1 MNKEVEYLET
11 FNEAWDLICDYL
23 KNKRDNG
30 KKAISDVAYNAW
42 IKKAKPLNVNFDE
55 VCITLC
61 VPNNLN
67 KTVLENSYMEIL
79 KNASEEVLGTRFNFI
94 IEVSADTAHDD
105 TTQKNDEVLSDKYGD
120 EYTFDNFVVGKS
132 NDLAY
137 KACVAVAKDPAGLE
151 VQNPLFIYGNSGLG
165 KTHLLYAIKNVIS
178 QNDPSKKIIYVKG
191 EDFTNELIDSL
202 SKKNADQFRDK
213 YRTVDVLLVDDI
225 QFIAGK
231 EATQEEFF
239 HTFNTLYEARK
250 QIVFTS
256 DVPPKEMKTLEDRL
270 KSRFEWGLLADI
282 QPPDIETRITIIN
295 KKAEQLNIEVPYNI
309 SELIASKIKTNIR
322 KLEGAVK
329 KLHAKNLL
337 NNEKISIKMAHE
349 VIAELQNEEVP
360 VEITLDTVVD
370 EVARTF
376 NVTAEEIKSSN
387 RRANLSKAR
396 QIAIYLVKD
405 ITNMSMEQIG
415 TAFNGRH
422 HSTIVY
428 TCQQV
433 EKSMENDPK
442 IREMIQDIR
451 KNLEAES

>member
-1 MNKEVEYLET
+1 MET
-11 FNEAWDLICDYL
+11 FSEAWNVICEYL
-23 KNKRDNG
+23 KNKREDG
-30 KKAISDVAYNAW
+30 KKVISDVAYNAW
-42 IKKAKPLNVNFDE
+42 IKKIQPIGIDFEKGS
-55 VCITLC
+55 ITLS
-61 VPNNLN
+61 VPNKLN
-67 KTVLENSYMEIL
+67 KTVIENSYIEIL
-79 KNASEEVLGTRFNFI
+79 KIASEEIFGKEFEFI
-94 IEVSADTAHDD
+94 IEVIGEEIKEEPRKTISPTFSE
-105 TTQKNDEVLSDKYGD
+105 TENQYGD
-120 EYTFDNFVVGKS
+120 EYTFDTYVVGKS

-137 KACVAVAKDPAGLE
+137 KACVAVAHDPAGLE

-178 QNDPSKKIIYVKG
+178 EKYPLKKIIYVKG

-202 SKKNADQFRDK
+202 SKKTADKFRDK

-239 HTFNTLYEARK
+239 HTFNTLYEAKK

-270 KSRFEWGLLADI
+270 KSRFECGLLADI
-282 QPPDIETRITIIN
+282 QPPDIETRMTIIN
-295 KKAEQLNIEVPYNI
+295 KKAEQLDIEIPYNI
-309 SELIASKIKTNIR
+309 CELIATKIKTNIR

-337 NNEKISIKMAHE
+337 NNEKISVKMAYE
-349 VIAELQNEEVP
+349 VIAELQSEDVAT
-360 VEITLDTVVD
+360 EITLDTVVD

-376 NVTAEEIKSSN
+376 SVTSEEIKSSN

-415 TAFNGRH
+415 AAFNGRH

-433 EKSMENDPK
+433 EKNMEADPK
-442 IREMIQDIR
+442 VKEMIQNIK
-451 KNLEAES
+451 KNLTNN

>member
-1 MNKEVEYLET
+1 MEILDT
-11 FNEAWDLICDYL
+11 FNEAWDVICDYL
-23 KNKRDNG
+23 KNKREDG
-30 KKAISDVAYNAW
+30 KKVISDVAYNAW
-42 IKKAKPLNVNFDE
+42 IKKIQPISIDFNTKRIILS
-55 VCITLC
+55 
-61 VPNNLN
+61 VPNNFN
-67 KTVLENSYMEIL
+67 KTVIENSYLGIL
-79 KNASEEVLGTRFNFI
+79 KVASEEVFGDEFNFVI
-94 IEVSADTAHDD
+94 QIDSEEIEENESEPEPSTHKAT
-105 TTQKNDEVLSDKYGD
+105 NNRYGD
-120 EYTFDNFVVGKS
+120 EYTFDTFVVGKS
-132 NDLAY
+132 NELAY
-137 KACVAVAKDPAGLE
+137 KASLAVAKDPAGLE

-178 QNDPSKKIIYVKG
+178 KNYPEKKIIYVKG
-191 EDFTNELIDSL
+191 ENFTNELIESL
-202 SKKNADQFRDK
+202 SKKTANKFRDK

-250 QIVFTS
+250 QIVFTA
-256 DVPPKEMKTLEDRL
+256 DVLPKEMKTLEDRL
-270 KSRFEWGLLADI
+270 RSRFESGLLVDV

-295 KKAEQLNIEVPYNI
+295 KKAEQLNIEIPYNI
-309 SELIASKIKTNIR
+309 SELLALKIKTNIR

-349 VIAELQNEEVP
+349 VIAELQSEDVP
-360 VEITLDTVVD
+360 VEITLDNIVE

-376 NVTAEEIKSSN
+376 NVTVDEIKSSN
-387 RRANLSKAR
+387 RRATLSKAR

-405 ITNMSMEQIG
+405 ITDMSMEQIG
-415 TAFNGRH
+415 AAFNGRH

-433 EKSMENDPK
+433 EKNMETDPK
-442 IREMIQDIR
+442 VKEIIQDIR
-451 KNLEAES
+451 KNLQNN

>member
-1 MNKEVEYLET
+1 METFSEAWNVICEYLR
-11 FNEAWDLICDYL
+11 
-23 KNKRDNG
+23 NKREDG
-30 KKAISDVAYNAW
+30 KKVISDVAYNAW
-42 IKKAKPLNVNFDE
+42 IKKIQPIGIDFEKGNF
-55 VCITLC
+55 TLS
-61 VPNNLN
+61 VPNKLN
-67 KTVLENSYMEIL
+67 KTVIENSYIEIL
-79 KNASEEVLGTRFNFI
+79 KIASEEIFGKEFEFI
-94 IEVSADTAHDD
+94 IEVIGEEIREEPRKTIS
-105 TTQKNDEVLSDKYGD
+105 TTFSETENQYGD
-120 EYTFDNFVVGKS
+120 EYTFDTYVVGKS

-137 KACVAVAKDPAGLE
+137 KACVAVAHDPAGLE

-178 QNDPSKKIIYVKG
+178 EKYPLKKIIYVKG

-202 SKKNADQFRDK
+202 SKKTADKFRDK

-239 HTFNTLYEARK
+239 HTFNTLYEAKK

-270 KSRFEWGLLADI
+270 KSRFECGLLADI
-282 QPPDIETRITIIN
+282 QPPDIETRMTIIN
-295 KKAEQLNIEVPYNI
+295 KKAEQLDIEIPYNI
-309 SELIASKIKTNIR
+309 CELIATKIKTNIR

-337 NNEKISIKMAHE
+337 NNEKISVKMAYE
-349 VIAELQNEEVP
+349 VIAELQSEDVAT
-360 VEITLDTVVD
+360 EITLDTVVD

-376 NVTAEEIKSSN
+376 NVTSEEIKSSN

-415 TAFNGRH
+415 AAFNGRH

-433 EKSMENDPK
+433 EKNMEADPK
-442 IREMIQDIR
+442 VKEMIQNIK
-451 KNLEAES
+451 KNLTND

>member
-1 MNKEVEYLET
+1 MET
-11 FNEAWDLICDYL
+11 FNEAWNLICDYL
-23 KNKRDNG
+23 QNKRDNG

-42 IKKAKPLNVNFDE
+42 IRKAVPLSINFDE
-55 VCITLC
+55 VCITLS
-61 VPNNLN
+61 VPNVLN
-67 KTVLENSYMEIL
+67 RTVLENSYMEIL

-94 IEVSADTAHDD
+94 IEVAEEDAEEN
-105 TTQKNDEVLSDKYGD
+105 KNKKISETPNEKYGD

-178 QNDPSKKIIYVKG
+178 KNDPSKKIIYVKG

-202 SKKNADQFRDK
+202 SKKTADRFRDK

-239 HTFNTLYEARK
+239 HTFNTLYEAKK

-256 DVPPKEMKTLEDRL
+256 DVPPREMKTLEDRL

-349 VIAELQNEEVP
+349 VIAELQNEEIP
-360 VEITLDTVVD
+360 VEITLDTIVD

-376 NVTAEEIKSSN
+376 NVTADEIKSSN

-396 QIAIYLVKD
+396 QVAIYLVKD

-415 TAFNGRH
+415 TAFSGRH

-433 EKSMENDPK
+433 EKNMENDPK

-451 KNLEAES
+451 KNLEPEA

>member
-1 MNKEVEYLET
+1 MDT
-11 FNEAWDLICDYL
+11 FNEAWEVICDYL
-23 KNKRDNG
+23 KNKRENG
-30 KKAISDVAYNAW
+30 KKVISDVAYNAW
-42 IKKAKPLNVNFDE
+42 IKKIQPVSIDFETKNIILK
-55 VCITLC
+55 
-61 VPNNLN
+61 VPNNFN
-67 KTVLENSYMEIL
+67 KTVIENSYLGIL
-79 KNASEEVLGTRFNFI
+79 KVASEEVFGDEFSYI
-94 IEVSADTAHDD
+94 IQIDNEDD
-105 TTQKNDEVLSDKYGD
+105 KSELTMSQPPQKLQGDRYGD
-120 EYTFDNFVVGKS
+120 EYTFDTYVVGKS
-132 NDLAY
+132 NELAY
-137 KACVAVAKDPAGLE
+137 KASLAVAKDPAGLE

-178 QNDPSKKIIYVKG
+178 KNYPEKKIIYVKG
-191 EDFTNELIDSL
+191 EDFTNELIESL
-202 SKKNADQFRDK
+202 SKKTADKFRDK
-213 YRTVDVLLVDDI
+213 YRTVDVLLIDDI

-239 HTFNTLYEARK
+239 HTFNTLYEAKK

-295 KKAEQLNIEVPYNI
+295 KKAEQLNIEIPYNI
-309 SELIASKIKTNIR
+309 SELIAMKIKTNIR

-337 NNEKISIKMAHE
+337 NNEKISVKMAHE
-349 VIAELQNEEVP
+349 VIAELQSEDVS
-360 VEITLDTVVD
+360 VEISLDTIVE

-376 NVTAEEIKSSN
+376 NVTVEEIKSSN
-387 RRANLSKAR
+387 RRATLSKAR

-415 TAFNGRH
+415 SSFNGRH

-433 EKSMENDPK
+433 EKNMETDPK
-442 IREMIQDIR
+442 VKEIIQDIK
-451 KNLEAES
+451 KNLQNN

>member
-1 MNKEVEYLET
+1 LDT
-11 FNEAWDLICDYL
+11 FNEVWEVICDYL
-23 KNKRDNG
+23 KSKNDDGR
-30 KKAISDVAYNAW
+30 KAISDVAYNAW
-42 IKKAKPLNVNFDE
+42 IKTIEPIGLDFE
-55 VCITLC
+55 QGYIILS
-61 VPNNLN
+61 VPNKLN
-67 KTVLENSYMEIL
+67 KTVIENSYIEIL
-79 KNASEEVLGTRFNFI
+79 KIASEEVFGKKFDFL
-94 IEVSADTAHDD
+94 IEVAGDDKKEPLPKTISKAAEETAD
-105 TTQKNDEVLSDKYGD
+105 NRYGD
-120 EYTFDNFVVGKS
+120 EYTFENFVVGKS

-165 KTHLLYAIKNVIS
+165 KTHLLYAIKNVI
-178 QNDPSKKIIYVKG
+178 NRNYPSKKIIYVKG

-202 SKKNADQFRDK
+202 SKKTADKFRDK

-239 HTFNTLYEARK
+239 HTFNTLYEAKK

-295 KKAEQLNIEVPYNI
+295 KKAEQLNIEIPYNI

-337 NNEKISIKMAHE
+337 NNEKISVKMAHE
-349 VIAELQNEEVP
+349 VIAELQSEDVA
-360 VEITLDTVVD
+360 VEITLDTIVE

-376 NVTAEEIKSSN
+376 NVTPEEIKSSN

-415 TAFNGRH
+415 NEFNGRH

-433 EKSMENDPK
+433 EKNMEFDPK
-442 IREMIQDIR
+442 VKETILDIK
-451 KNLEAES
+451 KNLQNNR

>member
-1 MNKEVEYLET
+1 MDT
-11 FNEAWDLICDYL
+11 FNEVWDVICDYL
-23 KNKRDNG
+23 KSKNEDG

-42 IKKAKPLNVNFDE
+42 IKTIEPVGLDFEKSYIVLS
-55 VCITLC
+55 
-61 VPNNLN
+61 VPNKLN
-67 KTVLENSYMEIL
+67 KTVIENSYIEIL
-79 KNASEEVLGTRFNFI
+79 KIASEEVFGKKFDFL
-94 IEVSADTAHDD
+94 IEVAGDD
-105 TTQKNDEVLSDKYGD
+105 TTKETLQKISRTPEEDTDNSYGD
-120 EYTFDNFVVGKS
+120 EYTFENFVVGKS

-165 KTHLLYAIKNVIS
+165 KTHLLYAIKNVI
-178 QNDPSKKIIYVKG
+178 NKNYPSKKIIYVKG

-202 SKKNADQFRDK
+202 SKKTADKFRDK

-239 HTFNTLYEARK
+239 HTFNTLYEAKK

-256 DVPPKEMKTLEDRL
+256 DVPPREMKTLEDRL

-295 KKAEQLNIEVPYNI
+295 KKAEQLNIEIPYNI

-337 NNEKISIKMAHE
+337 NNEKISVKMAHE
-349 VIAELQNEEVP
+349 VIAELQSEDVA
-360 VEITLDTVVD
+360 VEITLDTIVE

-376 NVTAEEIKSSN
+376 NVTPEEIKSSN

-415 TAFNGRH
+415 NEFNGRH

-433 EKSMENDPK
+433 EKNF
-442 IREMIQDIR
+442 
-451 KNLEAES
+451 

>member
-1 MNKEVEYLET
+1 MDT
-11 FNEAWDLICDYL
+11 FNEVWDVICDYL
-23 KNKRDNG
+23 KSKNEDC

-42 IKKAKPLNVNFDE
+42 IKTIEPVGLDFEKSYIVLS
-55 VCITLC
+55 
-61 VPNNLN
+61 VPNKLN
-67 KTVLENSYMEIL
+67 KTVIENSYIEIL
-79 KNASEEVLGTRFNFI
+79 KIASEEVFGKKFDFL
-94 IEVSADTAHDD
+94 IEVAGDD
-105 TTQKNDEVLSDKYGD
+105 TTKETLQKISRTPEEDTDNSYGD
-120 EYTFDNFVVGKS
+120 EYTFENFVVGKS

-165 KTHLLYAIKNVIS
+165 KTHLLYAIKNVI
-178 QNDPSKKIIYVKG
+178 NKNYPSKKIIYVKG

-202 SKKNADQFRDK
+202 SKKTADKFRDK

-239 HTFNTLYEARK
+239 HTFNTLYEAKK

-256 DVPPKEMKTLEDRL
+256 DVPPREMKTLEDRL

-295 KKAEQLNIEVPYNI
+295 KKAEQLNIEIPYNI

-337 NNEKISIKMAHE
+337 NNEKISVKMAHE
-349 VIAELQNEEVP
+349 VIAELQSEDVA
-360 VEITLDTVVD
+360 VEITLDTIVE

-376 NVTAEEIKSSN
+376 NVTPEEIKSSN

-415 TAFNGRH
+415 NEFNGRH

-433 EKSMENDPK
+433 EKNMEFDPK
-442 IREMIQDIR
+442 VKEMIRDIK
-451 KNLEAES
+451 KNLQNNR

>member
-1 MNKEVEYLET
+1 MDT
-11 FNEAWDLICDYL
+11 FNEAWDVICDYL
-23 KNKRDNG
+23 KNKKDNG

-42 IKKAKPLNVNFDE
+42 IKKIQPVGIDFENGRIIL
-55 VCITLC
+55 T
-61 VPNNLN
+61 VPNKLN
-67 KTVLENSYMEIL
+67 KTVIENSYIGIL
-79 KNASEEVLGTRFNFI
+79 KVATEDVFGKPFNFI
-94 IEVSADTAHDD
+94 IEIESGEEIEEPVKPVVQQQQQPTGDH
-105 TTQKNDEVLSDKYGD
+105 YGD
-120 EYTFDNFVVGKS
+120 EYTFETFVVGKS
-132 NDLAY
+132 NELAY
-137 KACVAVAKDPAGLE
+137 KASLAVAKDPAGLE

-165 KTHLLYAIKNVIS
+165 KTHLLYAIKNVIA

-191 EDFTNELIDSL
+191 ENFTNELIESL
-202 SKKNADQFRDK
+202 SKKTADKFRDK
-213 YRTVDVLLVDDI
+213 YRTVDVLLIDDI
-225 QFIAGK
+225 HFIAGK

-256 DVPPKEMKTLEDRL
+256 DVPPREMKTLEDRL

-295 KKAEQLNIEVPYNI
+295 KKAEQLKIEIPYNI
-309 SELIASKIKTNIR
+309 SELIATKIKTNIR

-329 KLHAKNLL
+329 KLHAKNML
-337 NNEKISIKMAHE
+337 NKEKISVKMAHE
-349 VIAELQNEEVP
+349 VIAELQSEDVS
-360 VEITLDTVVD
+360 VEITVD
-370 EVARTF
+370 SIIEEVGRTF
-376 NVTAEEIKSSN
+376 NVSPEEIKSSN

-415 TAFNGRH
+415 AEFNGRH

-433 EKSMENDPK
+433 EKNMETDPK
-442 IREMIQDIR
+442 VKEIIKDIR
-451 KNLEAES
+451 KNLQSAQ

>member
-1 MNKEVEYLET
+1 MET
-11 FNEAWDLICDYL
+11 YTEAWDLICDYL
-23 KNKRDNG
+23 KNNRDNG

-42 IKKAKPLNVNFDE
+42 IGKAVLIDVNFEE
-55 VCITLC
+55 VCITLS

-67 KTVLENSYMEIL
+67 KTVLENTYIGIL
-79 KNASEEVLGTRFNFI
+79 KNASKEVLGTTFNFI
-94 IEVSADTAHDD
+94 IEVSTDTSTEL
-105 TTQKNDEVLSDKYGD
+105 TTPVNNDISSDKYGD

-132 NDLAY
+132 NELAY
-137 KACVAVAKDPAGLE
+137 KACLAVANDPAGLE

-178 QNDPSKKIIYVKG
+178 KNDPSKKIIYVKG

-202 SKKNADQFRDK
+202 SKKTADRFRDK

-256 DVPPKEMKTLEDRL
+256 DVPPREMKTLEDRL

-337 NNEKISIKMAHE
+337 NKERISVKMAHE
-349 VIAELQNEEVP
+349 VIAELQSEEAP
-360 VEITLDTVVD
+360 VEVTLDTIVD

-376 NVTAEEIKSSN
+376 NVTAEDIKSSN
-387 RRANLSKAR
+387 RRANLSRAR

-415 TAFNGRH
+415 NAFNGRH

-433 EKSMENDPK
+433 EKNMEADPK

-451 KNLEAES
+451 KNLETET

>member
-1 MNKEVEYLET
+1 MDT
-11 FNEAWDLICDYL
+11 FNEVWDVICDYL
-23 KNKRDNG
+23 KSKNEDG

-42 IKKAKPLNVNFDE
+42 IKTIEPVGLDFEKSYIVLS
-55 VCITLC
+55 
-61 VPNNLN
+61 VPNKLN
-67 KTVLENSYMEIL
+67 KTVIENSYIEIL
-79 KNASEEVLGTRFNFI
+79 KIASEEVFGKKFDFL
-94 IEVSADTAHDD
+94 IEVAGDD
-105 TTQKNDEVLSDKYGD
+105 TTKETLQKISRTPEEDTDNSYGD
-120 EYTFDNFVVGKS
+120 EYTFENFVVGKS

-165 KTHLLYAIKNVIS
+165 KTHLLYAIKNVI
-178 QNDPSKKIIYVKG
+178 NKNYPSKKIIYVKG

-202 SKKNADQFRDK
+202 SKKTADKFRDK

-239 HTFNTLYEARK
+239 HTFNTLYEAKK

-256 DVPPKEMKTLEDRL
+256 DVPPREMKTLEDRL

-295 KKAEQLNIEVPYNI
+295 KKAEQLNIEIPYNI

-337 NNEKISIKMAHE
+337 NNEKISVKMAHE
-349 VIAELQNEEVP
+349 VIAELQSEDVA
-360 VEITLDTVVD
+360 VEITLDTIVE

-376 NVTAEEIKSSN
+376 NVTPEEIKSSN

-405 ITNMSMEQIG
+405 ITNMSMNLIG
-415 TAFNGRH
+415 EEFGGRD

-428 TCQQV
+428 ALKQI
-433 EKSMENDPK
+433 EKNMEKDPK
-442 IREMIQDIR
+442 LKATVEDII
-451 KNLEAES
+451 KNIKNR

>member
-1 MNKEVEYLET
+1 MDT
-11 FNEAWDLICDYL
+11 FNEVWDVICDYL
-23 KNKRDNG
+23 KSRNEDG

-42 IKKAKPLNVNFDE
+42 IKTIEPVGLDFEKGYIVLS
-55 VCITLC
+55 
-61 VPNNLN
+61 VPNKLN
-67 KTVLENSYMEIL
+67 KTVIENSYIEIL
-79 KNASEEVLGTRFNFI
+79 KIASEEVFGKKFDFL
-94 IEVSADTAHDD
+94 IEVAGDD
-105 TTQKNDEVLSDKYGD
+105 TTKETLQKISRAPEENTDNSYGD
-120 EYTFDNFVVGKS
+120 EYTFENFVVGKS

-165 KTHLLYAIKNVIS
+165 KTHLLYAIKNVI
-178 QNDPSKKIIYVKG
+178 NKNYPSKKIIYVKG

-202 SKKNADQFRDK
+202 SKKTADRFRDK

-239 HTFNTLYEARK
+239 HTFNTLYEAKK

-256 DVPPKEMKTLEDRL
+256 DVPPREMKTLEDRL

-295 KKAEQLNIEVPYNI
+295 KKAEQLNIEIPYNI

-337 NNEKISIKMAHE
+337 NNEKISVKMAHE
-349 VIAELQNEEVP
+349 VIAELQSEDVA
-360 VEITLDTVVD
+360 VEITLDTIVE

-376 NVTAEEIKSSN
+376 NVTPEEIKSSN

-415 TAFNGRH
+415 NEFNGRH

-433 EKSMENDPK
+433 EKNMEFDPK
-442 IREMIQDIR
+442 VKEMIRDIK
-451 KNLEAES
+451 KNLQNNR

>member
-1 MNKEVEYLET
+1 MDT
-11 FNEAWDLICDYL
+11 FNEVWDVICDYL
-23 KNKRDNG
+23 KSKNEDG

-42 IKKAKPLNVNFDE
+42 IKTIEPVGLDFEKSYIVLS
-55 VCITLC
+55 
-61 VPNNLN
+61 VPNKLN
-67 KTVLENSYMEIL
+67 KTVIENSYIEIL
-79 KNASEEVLGTRFNFI
+79 KIASEEVFGKKFDFL
-94 IEVSADTAHDD
+94 IEVAGDD
-105 TTQKNDEVLSDKYGD
+105 TTKETLQKVSRTPEEDTDNSYGD
-120 EYTFDNFVVGKS
+120 EYTFENFVVGKS

-165 KTHLLYAIKNVIS
+165 KTHLLYAIKNVI
-178 QNDPSKKIIYVKG
+178 NKNYPSKKIIYVKG

-202 SKKNADQFRDK
+202 SKKTADKFRDK

-239 HTFNTLYEARK
+239 HTFNTLYEAKK

-256 DVPPKEMKTLEDRL
+256 DVPPREMKTLEDRL

-295 KKAEQLNIEVPYNI
+295 KKAEQLNIEIPYNI

-337 NNEKISIKMAHE
+337 NNEKISVKMAHE
-349 VIAELQNEEVP
+349 VIAELQSEDVA
-360 VEITLDTVVD
+360 VEITLDTIVE

-376 NVTAEEIKSSN
+376 NVTPEEIKSSN

-415 TAFNGRH
+415 NEFNGRH

-433 EKSMENDPK
+433 EKNMEFDPK
-442 IREMIQDIR
+442 VKEMIRDIK
-451 KNLEAES
+451 KNLQNNR

>member
-1 MNKEVEYLET
+1 M
-11 FNEAWDLICDYL
+11 
-23 KNKRDNG
+23 
-30 KKAISDVAYNAW
+30 
-42 IKKAKPLNVNFDE
+42 
-55 VCITLC
+55 
-61 VPNNLN
+61 
-67 KTVLENSYMEIL
+67 
-79 KNASEEVLGTRFNFI
+79 
-94 IEVSADTAHDD
+94 
-105 TTQKNDEVLSDKYGD
+105 
-120 EYTFDNFVVGKS
+120 GKS

-178 QNDPSKKIIYVKG
+178 KNDPSKKIIYVKG

-202 SKKNADQFRDK
+202 SKKTADRFRDK

-239 HTFNTLYEARK
+239 HTFNTLYEAKK

-256 DVPPKEMKTLEDRL
+256 DVPPREMKTLEDRL

-349 VIAELQNEEVP
+349 VIAELQNEEIP
-360 VEITLDTVVD
+360 VEITLDTIVD

-376 NVTAEEIKSSN
+376 NVTADEIKSSN

-396 QIAIYLVKD
+396 QVAIYLVKD

-415 TAFNGRH
+415 TAFSGRH

-433 EKSMENDPK
+433 EKNMENDPK

-451 KNLEAES
+451 KNLEPEA

>member
-1 MNKEVEYLET
+1 MEFLDT
-11 FNEAWDLICDYL
+11 FNEAWDVICDYL
-23 KNKRDNG
+23 KNKKENG
-30 KKAISDVAYNAW
+30 KKSISDVAYNAW
-42 IKKAKPLNVNFDE
+42 IKKIQPVGLDFETSKIVLS
-55 VCITLC
+55 
-61 VPNNLN
+61 VPNKLN
-67 KTVLENSYMEIL
+67 KTVIENSYLEIL
-79 KNASEEVLGTRFNFI
+79 KIASEEVFGKEFNFI
-94 IEVSADTAHDD
+94 IEVAGEDIKEEHP
-105 TTQKNDEVLSDKYGD
+105 QKEIEEESGDRYGD
-120 EYTFDNFVVGKS
+120 EYTFDTYVVGSS
-132 NDLAY
+132 NELAY
-137 KACVAVAKDPAGLE
+137 KASVAVAKDPAGLE
-151 VQNPLFIYGNSGLG
+151 VQNPLLIYGNSGLG
-165 KTHLLYAIKNVIS
+165 KTHLLYAIKNVIAK
-178 QNDPSKKIIYVKG
+178 NYPEKKIIYVKG
-191 EDFTNELIDSL
+191 EDFTNELIESL
-202 SKKNADQFRDK
+202 SKKTADKFRDK

-295 KKAEQLNIEVPYNI
+295 KKAEQLNIEIPYNI
-309 SELIASKIKTNIR
+309 SELIATKIKTNIR

-329 KLHAKNLL
+329 KLHAKNML

-349 VIAELQNEEVP
+349 VIAELQSEDVT
-360 VEITLDTVVD
+360 VEITLDTIVE

-376 NVTAEEIKSSN
+376 SVTPEEIKSSN
-387 RRANLSKAR
+387 RRANLSRAR

-415 TAFNGRH
+415 AEFNGRH

-433 EKSMENDPK
+433 EKNMETDPK
-442 IREMIQDIR
+442 VKEIILNIK
-451 KNLEAES
+451 KNLQSNQ

>member
-1 MNKEVEYLET
+1 MET
-11 FNEAWDLICDYL
+11 YKEAWDLICDYL

-42 IKKAKPLNVNFDE
+42 IGKAVPINVDFEE
-55 VCITLC
+55 VCITLS

-67 KTVLENSYMEIL
+67 KTVLENSYIEIL
-79 KNASEEVLGTRFNFI
+79 KNASEEVLGTKFNFI
-94 IEVSADTAHDD
+94 IEVSADTSTELATPTNND
-105 TTQKNDEVLSDKYGD
+105 TPSDKYGD
-120 EYTFDNFVVGKS
+120 EYTFENFVVGKS

-137 KACVAVAKDPAGLE
+137 KACLAVAKDPAGLE

-178 QNDPSKKIIYVKG
+178 KNDPSKKIIYVKG

-202 SKKNADQFRDK
+202 SKKTADHFRDK

-337 NNEKISIKMAHE
+337 NKERISIKMAHE
-349 VIAELQNEEVP
+349 VIAELQSEEVP
-360 VEITLDTVVD
+360 VEITLDTIVD

-415 TAFNGRH
+415 NAFNGRH

-433 EKSMENDPK
+433 EKSMETDPK
-442 IREMIQDIR
+442 IREMIHDIR
-451 KNLEAES
+451 KNLETET

>member
-1 MNKEVEYLET
+1 MDT
-11 FNEAWDLICDYL
+11 FNEAWDVICDYL
-23 KNKRDNG
+23 KNKNDNG

-42 IKKAKPLNVNFDE
+42 IKKIKPIGLDFESGN
-55 VCITLC
+55 IILT
-61 VPNNLN
+61 VPNKLN
-67 KTVLENSYMEIL
+67 KTVIENSYIGIL
-79 KNASEEVLGTRFNFI
+79 NLAAEEVFGTPFNFI
-94 IEVSADTAHDD
+94 IEIAGEEPEEPVKPVAPQPVAQGEH
-105 TTQKNDEVLSDKYGD
+105 YGD
-120 EYTFDNFVVGKS
+120 EYTFETFVVGKS
-132 NDLAY
+132 NELAY
-137 KACVAVAKDPAGLE
+137 KASLAVAKDPAGLE

-165 KTHLLYAIKNVIS
+165 KTHLLYAIKNVIA

-191 EDFTNELIDSL
+191 EDFTNELIESL
-202 SKKNADQFRDK
+202 SKKTADKFRDK
-213 YRTVDVLLVDDI
+213 YRTVDVLLIDDI
-225 QFIAGK
+225 HFIAGK

-256 DVPPKEMKTLEDRL
+256 DVPPREMKTLEDRL

-295 KKAEQLNIEVPYNI
+295 KKAEQLKIEVPYNI
-309 SELIASKIKTNIR
+309 SELIATKIKTNIR

-329 KLHAKNLL
+329 KLHAKKMLS
-337 NNEKISIKMAHE
+337 NEKISIKMAHE
-349 VIAELQNEEVP
+349 VIAELQSEDVS
-360 VEITLDTVVD
+360 VEITVD
-370 EVARTF
+370 SIIEEVGRTF
-376 NVTAEEIKSSN
+376 NVTPEEIKSSN

-415 TAFNGRH
+415 AEFNGRH

-433 EKSMENDPK
+433 EKNMETDPK
-442 IREMIQDIR
+442 VKEIIKDIR
-451 KNLEAES
+451 KNLQSSL

>member
-1 MNKEVEYLET
+1 MDT
-11 FNEAWDLICDYL
+11 FNEVWDVICDYL
-23 KNKRDNG
+23 KSKNEDG

-42 IKKAKPLNVNFDE
+42 IKTIEPVGLDFEKSYIVLS
-55 VCITLC
+55 
-61 VPNNLN
+61 VPNKLN
-67 KTVLENSYMEIL
+67 KTVIENSYIEIL
-79 KNASEEVLGTRFNFI
+79 KIASEEVFGKKFDFL
-94 IEVSADTAHDD
+94 IEVAGDD
-105 TTQKNDEVLSDKYGD
+105 TTKETLQKISRTPEEDTDNSYGD
-120 EYTFDNFVVGKS
+120 EYTFENFVVGKS

-165 KTHLLYAIKNVIS
+165 KTHLLYAIKNVI
-178 QNDPSKKIIYVKG
+178 NKNYPSKKIIYVKG

-202 SKKNADQFRDK
+202 SKKTADKFRDK

-239 HTFNTLYEARK
+239 HTFNTLKEAKK

-256 DVPPKEMKTLEDRL
+256 DVPPREMKTLEDRL

-295 KKAEQLNIEVPYNI
+295 KKAEQLNIEIPYNI

-337 NNEKISIKMAHE
+337 NNEKISVKMAHE
-349 VIAELQNEEVP
+349 VIAELQSEDVA
-360 VEITLDTVVD
+360 VEITLDTIVE

-376 NVTAEEIKSSN
+376 NVTPEEIKSSN

-415 TAFNGRH
+415 NEFNGRH

-433 EKSMENDPK
+433 EKNMEFDPK
-442 IREMIQDIR
+442 VKEMIRDIK
-451 KNLEAES
+451 KNLQNNR

>member
-1 MNKEVEYLET
+1 MDT
-11 FNEAWDLICDYL
+11 FNEAWDVICDYL
-23 KNKRDNG
+23 KNKREDG
-30 KKAISDVAYNAW
+30 KKVISDVAYNAW
-42 IKKAKPLNVNFDE
+42 IKKIQPISIDFNTKRIILS
-55 VCITLC
+55 
-61 VPNNLN
+61 VPNNFN
-67 KTVLENSYMEIL
+67 KTVIENSYLGIL
-79 KNASEEVLGTRFNFI
+79 KVASEEVFGDEFNFVI
-94 IEVSADTAHDD
+94 QIDSEEIEENESEPEPSTHKAT
-105 TTQKNDEVLSDKYGD
+105 NNRYGD
-120 EYTFDNFVVGKS
+120 EYTFDTFVVGKS
-132 NDLAY
+132 NELAY
-137 KACVAVAKDPAGLE
+137 KASLAVAKDPAGLE

-178 QNDPSKKIIYVKG
+178 KNYPEKKIIYVKG
-191 EDFTNELIDSL
+191 ENFTNELIESL
-202 SKKNADQFRDK
+202 SKKTANKFRDK

-250 QIVFTS
+250 QIVFTA
-256 DVPPKEMKTLEDRL
+256 DVLPKEMKTLEDRL
-270 KSRFEWGLLADI
+270 RSRFESGLLVDV

-295 KKAEQLNIEVPYNI
+295 KKAEQLNIEIPYNI
-309 SELIASKIKTNIR
+309 SELLALKIKTNIR

-349 VIAELQNEEVP
+349 VIAELQSEDVP
-360 VEITLDTVVD
+360 VEITLDNIVE

-376 NVTAEEIKSSN
+376 NVTVDEIKSSN
-387 RRANLSKAR
+387 RRATLSKAR

-405 ITNMSMEQIG
+405 ITDMSMEQIG
-415 TAFNGRH
+415 AAFNGRH

-433 EKSMENDPK
+433 EKNMETDPK
-442 IREMIQDIR
+442 VKEIIQDIR
-451 KNLEAES
+451 KNLQNN

>member
-1 MNKEVEYLET
+1 MDT
-11 FNEAWDLICDYL
+11 FNEVWDVICDYL
-23 KNKRDNG
+23 KSKNEDG

-42 IKKAKPLNVNFDE
+42 IKTIEPVGLDLEKSYIVLS
-55 VCITLC
+55 
-61 VPNNLN
+61 VPNKLN
-67 KTVLENSYMEIL
+67 KTVIENSYIEIL
-79 KNASEEVLGTRFNFI
+79 KIASEEVFGKKFDFL
-94 IEVSADTAHDD
+94 IEVAGDD
-105 TTQKNDEVLSDKYGD
+105 TTKETLQKISRTPEEDTDNSYGD
-120 EYTFDNFVVGKS
+120 EYTFENFVVGKS

-165 KTHLLYAIKNVIS
+165 KTHLLYAIKNVI
-178 QNDPSKKIIYVKG
+178 NKNYPSKKIIYVKG

-202 SKKNADQFRDK
+202 SKKTADKFRDK

-239 HTFNTLYEARK
+239 HTFNTLYEAKK

-256 DVPPKEMKTLEDRL
+256 DVPPREMKTLEDRL

-295 KKAEQLNIEVPYNI
+295 KKAEQLNIEIPYNI
-309 SELIASKIKTNIR
+309 SDLIASKIKTNIR

-337 NNEKISIKMAHE
+337 NNEKISVKMAHE
-349 VIAELQNEEVP
+349 VIAELQSEDVA
-360 VEITLDTVVD
+360 VEITLDTIVE

-376 NVTAEEIKSSN
+376 NVTPEEIKSSN

-415 TAFNGRH
+415 NAFNGRH

-451 KNLEAES
+451 KNLETET

>member
-1 MNKEVEYLET
+1 MDT
-11 FNEAWDLICDYL
+11 FNEVWDVICDYL
-23 KNKRDNG
+23 KSKNEDG

-42 IKKAKPLNVNFDE
+42 IKTIEPVGLDFEKSYIVLS
-55 VCITLC
+55 
-61 VPNNLN
+61 VPNKLN
-67 KTVLENSYMEIL
+67 KTVIENSYIEIL
-79 KNASEEVLGTRFNFI
+79 KIASEEVFGKKFDFL
-94 IEVSADTAHDD
+94 IEVAGDD
-105 TTQKNDEVLSDKYGD
+105 TTKETLQKISRTPEEDTDNSYGD
-120 EYTFDNFVVGKS
+120 EYTFENFVVGKS

-165 KTHLLYAIKNVIS
+165 KTHLLYAIKNVI
-178 QNDPSKKIIYVKG
+178 NKNYPSKKIIYVKG

-202 SKKNADQFRDK
+202 SKKTADKFRDK

-239 HTFNTLYEARK
+239 HTFNTNKKEKK

-256 DVPPKEMKTLEDRL
+256 DVPPREMKTLEDRL

-295 KKAEQLNIEVPYNI
+295 KKAEQLNIEIPYNI

-337 NNEKISIKMAHE
+337 NNEKISVKMAHE
-349 VIAELQNEEVP
+349 VIAELQSEDVA
-360 VEITLDTVVD
+360 VEITLDTIVE

-376 NVTAEEIKSSN
+376 NVTPEEIKSSN

-415 TAFNGRH
+415 NEFNGRH

-428 TCQQV
+428 TCQLV
-433 EKSMENDPK
+433 EKKMEFDPK
-442 IREMIQDIR
+442 VKEMIRDIK
-451 KNLEAES
+451 KNLQNNR

>member
-1 MNKEVEYLET
+1 MEYLDT
-11 FNEAWDLICDYL
+11 FNEAWDVICDYL
-23 KNKRDNG
+23 KNKKDNG

-42 IKKAKPLNVNFDE
+42 IKKIKPVGIDFEEGL
-55 VCITLC
+55 IILT
-61 VPNNLN
+61 VPNKLN
-67 KTVLENSYMEIL
+67 KTVIENSYIGIL
-79 KNASEEVLGTRFNFI
+79 KVATEEVFGKAFNFT
-94 IEVSADTAHDD
+94 IEISGE
-105 TTQKNDEVLSDKYGD
+105 EVKEPVKVKVVEPAKDNHYGD
-120 EYTFDNFVVGKS
+120 EYTFDTYVVGKS

-137 KACVAVAKDPAGLE
+137 KASLAVAKDPAGRE

-165 KTHLLYAIKNVIS
+165 KTHLLYAIKNVIAE
-178 QNDPSKKIIYVKG
+178 NNPDKKIIYVKG
-191 EDFTNELIDSL
+191 EDFTNELIESL
-202 SKKNADQFRDK
+202 SRKTADKFRDK
-213 YRTVDVLLVDDI
+213 YRTVDVLLIDDI

-239 HTFNTLYEARK
+239 HTFNTLYEAKK

-256 DVPPKEMKTLEDRL
+256 DVPPREMKTLEDRL

-295 KKAEQLNIEVPYNI
+295 KKAEQLQIEIPYAI
-309 SELIASKIKTNIR
+309 SELIATKIKTNIR

-329 KLHAKNLL
+329 KLHAKKML
-337 NNEKISIKMAHE
+337 NNEKISVKMAHE
-349 VIAELQNEEVP
+349 VIAELQNEEVS
-360 VEITLDTVVD
+360 VEITVD
-370 EVARTF
+370 SIIEEVGRTF
-376 NVTAEEIKSSN
+376 NVTVDEIKSSN

-415 TAFNGRH
+415 AEFNGRH

-433 EKSMENDPK
+433 EKNMETDPK
-442 IREMIQDIR
+442 VKEIIKDIR
-451 KNLEAES
+451 KNLQNSQ

>member
-1 MNKEVEYLET
+1 MDT
-11 FNEAWDLICDYL
+11 FNEAWDVICDYL

-42 IKKAKPLNVNFDE
+42 IKKIQPIGLDFETGRIV
-55 VCITLC
+55 LS
-61 VPNNLN
+61 VPNKLN
-67 KTVLENSYMEIL
+67 KTVIENSYLEIL
-79 KNASEEVLGTRFNFI
+79 KLAAIEVFGKEFDFVIEVAGEEVQEEPAKKET
-94 IEVSADTAHDD
+94 EES
-105 TTQKNDEVLSDKYGD
+105 TQQNDKYGD
-120 EYTFDNFVVGKS
+120 EYTFDTYVVGRS
-132 NDLAY
+132 NELAY
-137 KACVAVAKDPAGLE
+137 KASLAVAKDPAGAE

-165 KTHLLYAIKNVIS
+165 KTHLLYAIKDTIAKNS
-178 QNDPSKKIIYVKG
+178 PEKKIIYVKG
-191 EDFTNELIDSL
+191 EDFTNELIESL
-202 SKKNADQFRDK
+202 SKKTADKFRDK

-295 KKAEQLNIEVPYNI
+295 KKAEQLNIEIPYNI
-309 SELIASKIKTNIR
+309 SELIATKIKTNIR

-349 VIAELQNEEVP
+349 VIAELQSEDVT
-360 VEITLDTVVD
+360 VEISLDSIVE

-376 NVTAEEIKSSN
+376 NVTPDEIKSSN

-396 QIAIYLVKD
+396 QIAIYMVKD

-415 TAFNGRH
+415 AAFNGRH

-433 EKSMENDPK
+433 EKNMETDPK
-442 IREMIQDIR
+442 VKEIINDIK
-451 KNLEAES
+451 KNLQSGQ

>member
-1 MNKEVEYLET
+1 MDT
-11 FNEAWDLICDYL
+11 FNEVWDVICDYL
-23 KNKRDNG
+23 KSKNEDG

-42 IKKAKPLNVNFDE
+42 IKMIEPVGLDFEKSYIVLS
-55 VCITLC
+55 
-61 VPNNLN
+61 VPNKLN
-67 KTVLENSYMEIL
+67 KTVIENSYIEIL
-79 KNASEEVLGTRFNFI
+79 KIASEEVFGKKFDFL
-94 IEVSADTAHDD
+94 IEVAGDD
-105 TTQKNDEVLSDKYGD
+105 TTKETLQKISRTPEEDTDNSYGD
-120 EYTFDNFVVGKS
+120 EYTFENFVVGKS

-165 KTHLLYAIKNVIS
+165 KTHLLYAIKNVI
-178 QNDPSKKIIYVKG
+178 NKNYPSKKIIYVKG

-202 SKKNADQFRDK
+202 SKKTADKFRDK

-239 HTFNTLYEARK
+239 HTFNTLYEAKK

-256 DVPPKEMKTLEDRL
+256 DVPPREMKTLEDRL

-295 KKAEQLNIEVPYNI
+295 KKAEQLNIEIPYNI

-337 NNEKISIKMAHE
+337 NNEKISVKMAHE
-349 VIAELQNEEVP
+349 VIAELQSEDVA
-360 VEITLDTVVD
+360 VEITLDTIVE

-376 NVTAEEIKSSN
+376 NVTPEEIKSSN

-415 TAFNGRH
+415 NEFNGRH

-433 EKSMENDPK
+433 EKNMEFDPK
-442 IREMIQDIR
+442 VKEMIRDIK
-451 KNLEAES
+451 KNLQNNR

>member
-1 MNKEVEYLET
+1 MDT
-11 FNEAWDLICDYL
+11 FNEVWEVICDYL
-23 KNKRDNG
+23 KSKNDDGR
-30 KKAISDVAYNAW
+30 KAISDVAYNAW
-42 IKKAKPLNVNFDE
+42 IKTIEPIGLDFE
-55 VCITLC
+55 QGYIILS
-61 VPNNLN
+61 VPNKLN
-67 KTVLENSYMEIL
+67 KTVIENSYIEIL
-79 KNASEEVLGTRFNFI
+79 KIASEEVFGKKFDFL
-94 IEVSADTAHDD
+94 IEVVGDDKKEPLPKTISKAAEETAD
-105 TTQKNDEVLSDKYGD
+105 NRYGD
-120 EYTFDNFVVGKS
+120 EYTFENFVVGKS

-165 KTHLLYAIKNVIS
+165 KTHLLYAIKNVI
-178 QNDPSKKIIYVKG
+178 NRNYPSKKIIYVKG

-202 SKKNADQFRDK
+202 SKKTADKFRDK

-239 HTFNTLYEARK
+239 HTFNTLYEAKK

-295 KKAEQLNIEVPYNI
+295 KKAEQLNIEIPYNI

-337 NNEKISIKMAHE
+337 NNEKISVKMAHE
-349 VIAELQNEEVP
+349 VIAELQSEDVA
-360 VEITLDTVVD
+360 VEITLDTIVE

-376 NVTAEEIKSSN
+376 NVTPEEIKSSN

-415 TAFNGRH
+415 NEFNGRH

-433 EKSMENDPK
+433 EKNMEFDPK
-442 IREMIQDIR
+442 VKETILDIK
-451 KNLEAES
+451 KNLQNNR

>member
-1 MNKEVEYLET
+1 MDT
-11 FNEAWDLICDYL
+11 FNEVWEVICDYL
-23 KNKRDNG
+23 KSKNDDGR
-30 KKAISDVAYNAW
+30 KAISDVAYNAW
-42 IKKAKPLNVNFDE
+42 IKTIEPIGLDFE
-55 VCITLC
+55 QGYIILS
-61 VPNNLN
+61 VPNKLN
-67 KTVLENSYMEIL
+67 KTVIENSYIEIL
-79 KNASEEVLGTRFNFI
+79 KIASEEVFGKKFDFL
-94 IEVSADTAHDD
+94 IEVAGDDKKEPLPKTISKAAEETAD
-105 TTQKNDEVLSDKYGD
+105 NRYGD
-120 EYTFDNFVVGKS
+120 EYTFENFVVGKS

-165 KTHLLYAIKNVIS
+165 KTHLLYAIKNVI
-178 QNDPSKKIIYVKG
+178 NRNYPSKKIIYVKG

-202 SKKNADQFRDK
+202 SKKTADKFRDK

-239 HTFNTLYEARK
+239 HTFNTLYEAKK

-295 KKAEQLNIEVPYNI
+295 KKAEQLNIEIPYNI

-337 NNEKISIKMAHE
+337 NNEKISVKMAHE
-349 VIAELQNEEVP
+349 VIAELQSEDVA
-360 VEITLDTVVD
+360 VEITLDTIVE

-376 NVTAEEIKSSN
+376 NVTPEEIKSSN

-415 TAFNGRH
+415 NEFNGRH

-433 EKSMENDPK
+433 EKNMEFDPK
-442 IREMIQDIR
+442 VKETILDIK
-451 KNLEAES
+451 KNLQNNR

>member
-1 MNKEVEYLET
+1 MDT
-11 FNEAWDLICDYL
+11 FNEVWDVICDYL
-23 KNKRDNG
+23 KSKNEDG

-42 IKKAKPLNVNFDE
+42 IKTIEPVGLDFEKSYIVLS
-55 VCITLC
+55 
-61 VPNNLN
+61 VPNKLN
-67 KTVLENSYMEIL
+67 KTVIENSYIEIL
-79 KNASEEVLGTRFNFI
+79 KIASEEVFGKKFDFL
-94 IEVSADTAHDD
+94 IEVAGDD
-105 TTQKNDEVLSDKYGD
+105 TTKETLQKISRTPEEDTDNSYGD
-120 EYTFDNFVVGKS
+120 EYTFENFVVGKS

-165 KTHLLYAIKNVIS
+165 KTHLLYAIKNVI
-178 QNDPSKKIIYVKG
+178 NKNYPSKKIIYVKG

-202 SKKNADQFRDK
+202 SKKTADKFRDK

-239 HTFNTLYEARK
+239 HTFNTLYEAKK

-256 DVPPKEMKTLEDRL
+256 DVPPREMKTLEDRL

-295 KKAEQLNIEVPYNI
+295 KKAEQLNIEIPYNI

-337 NNEKISIKMAHE
+337 NNEKISVKMAHE
-349 VIAELQNEEVP
+349 VIAELQSEDVA
-360 VEITLDTVVD
+360 VEITLDTIVE

-376 NVTAEEIKSSN
+376 NVTPEEIKSSN

-415 TAFNGRH
+415 NEFNGRH

-433 EKSMENDPK
+433 EKNMEFDPK
-442 IREMIQDIR
+442 VKEMIRDIK
-451 KNLEAES
+451 KNLQNNR

>member
-1 MNKEVEYLET
+1 MEYLET
-11 FNEAWDLICDYL
+11 FNEAWDVICDYL
-23 KNKRDNG
+23 KNKKDNG
-30 KKAISDVAYNAW
+30 KKVISDVAYNAW
-42 IKKAKPLNVNFDE
+42 IKKIQPVGIDFENGQIVLS
-55 VCITLC
+55 

-67 KTVLENSYMEIL
+67 KTVIDNSYIGIL
-79 KNASEEVLGTRFNFI
+79 KIASEEIFGKEFQFI
-94 IEVSADTAHDD
+94 IEVAGEEAKDEPQKVSATRN
-105 TTQKNDEVLSDKYGD
+105 TNENQYGD
-120 EYTFDNFVVGKS
+120 EYTFDTYVVGKS

-137 KACVAVAKDPAGLE
+137 KACVAVAQDPAGLE

-178 QNDPSKKIIYVKG
+178 QKYPNKKIIYVKG
-191 EDFTNELIDSL
+191 EDFTNELIESL
-202 SKKNADQFRDK
+202 SKKTADRFRDK

-282 QPPDIETRITIIN
+282 QPPDIETRMTIIN
-295 KKAEQLNIEVPYNI
+295 KKAEQLNIEIPYNI
-309 SELIASKIKTNIR
+309 SELIATKIKTNIR

-337 NNEKISIKMAHE
+337 NNEKISIKMAYE
-349 VIAELQNEEVP
+349 VISELQSEDVT
-360 VEITLDTVVD
+360 VEITLDTIVD

-376 NVTAEEIKSSN
+376 NVTPEEIKSSN
-387 RRANLSKAR
+387 RRANLSRAR
-396 QIAIYLVKD
+396 QVAIYLVKD

-415 TAFNGRH
+415 SEFNGRH

-433 EKSMENDPK
+433 EKTMETDPK
-442 IREMIQDIR
+442 VKEIIHNIK
-451 KNLEAES
+451 KNLQNNS

>member
-1 MNKEVEYLET
+1 MDT
-11 FNEAWDLICDYL
+11 FNEVWDVICDYL
-23 KNKRDNG
+23 KSKNEDS

-42 IKKAKPLNVNFDE
+42 IKTIEPVGLDFEKSYIVLS
-55 VCITLC
+55 
-61 VPNNLN
+61 VPNKLN
-67 KTVLENSYMEIL
+67 KTVIENSYIEIL
-79 KNASEEVLGTRFNFI
+79 KIASEEVFGKKFDFL
-94 IEVSADTAHDD
+94 IEVAGDD
-105 TTQKNDEVLSDKYGD
+105 TTKETLQKISRTPEEDTDNSYGD
-120 EYTFDNFVVGKS
+120 EYTFENFVVGKS

-165 KTHLLYAIKNVIS
+165 KTHLLYAIKNVI
-178 QNDPSKKIIYVKG
+178 NKNYPSKKIIYVKG

-202 SKKNADQFRDK
+202 SKKTADKFRDK

-239 HTFNTLYEARK
+239 HTFNTLYEAKK

-256 DVPPKEMKTLEDRL
+256 DVPPREMKTLEDRL

-295 KKAEQLNIEVPYNI
+295 KKAEQLNIEIPYNI

-337 NNEKISIKMAHE
+337 NNEKISVKMAHE
-349 VIAELQNEEVP
+349 VIAELQSEDVA
-360 VEITLDTVVD
+360 VEITLDTIVE

-376 NVTAEEIKSSN
+376 NVTPEEIKSSN

-415 TAFNGRH
+415 NEFNGRH

-433 EKSMENDPK
+433 EKNMEFDPK
-442 IREMIQDIR
+442 VKEMIRDIK
-451 KNLEAES
+451 KNLQNNR